1 MWGMVSIRVS
11 SSTYLKSVN
20 AKYHGLTANH
30 RNLAKK
36 GSTDTVVY
44 PLVTGSECRQKI
56 AFERKYIILCQLEPS
71 IL

>member
-1 MWGMVSIRVS
+1 MGGMVSIRVS
-11 SSTYLKSVN
+11 SSKYLESVN

-36 GSTDTVVY
+36 ASTDTVVY
-44 PLVTGSECRQKI
+44 PLVTGSECHRKI
-56 AFERKYIILCQLEPS
+56 PFERKYIHVCQLVPT